1 MENGRTLVVWFK
13 NGHKA
18 FFEQVVNH
26 YNDPD
31 DKFVTFEYFGITS
44 QVHRKAVFL
53 LSSIAGYALE
63 S

>member
-31 DKFVTFEYFGITS
+31 DKFVTFDYFDVKS
-44 QVHRKAVFL
+44 LVVRKAVFL